1 MLNLIKKLILV
12 MAFLSLVLI
21 LTGCGE
27 QQVSKI
33 GNEEVKK
40 DVNVIKSSQNS
51 SLQSVLVPTSL
62 TELELFT
69 LPESI
74 SQELTNML
82 GFRFGEIAFVDSR
95 NGTRIHMI
103 QDGAKLETAASSAE
117 FKKFTSITITGAL
130 GIVEG
135 IQNCNFINFD
145 TRTELICEK
154 GAGQESKTSNEVPD
168 ISMDLVELES
178 ILKNIVI
185 EKAIGPTD
193 FKIGFILAFNIID
206 GKGELLKHKDY
217 IRHPSLPQTF
227 PAITN
232 SNTNLWSFI
241 TEKVNPCCRDVF
253 INGSWQRVCDRTVP
267 ACP

>member
-1 MLNLIKKLILV
+1 MLNLKKLLIV
-12 MAFLSLVLI
+12 MAFLSLVFT

-40 DVNVIKSSQNS
+40 EMNVTMSSQNS
-51 SLQSVLVPTSL
+51 SFQSVLVPTSL
-62 TELELFT
+62 TELKLFT
-69 LPESI
+69 LPASI
-74 SQELTNML
+74 SKDLTGML

-103 QDGAKLETAASSAE
+103 QDGFELETTASNAV
-117 FKKFTSITITGAL
+117 FKKFTSITIASAP

-135 IQNCNFINFD
+135 VQNCNFINFD

-154 GAGQESKTSNEVPD
+154 GVGQASQTSEEVPD

-193 FKIGFILAFNIID
+193 FKIGFILAFNIED
-206 GKGELLKHKDY
+206 GRGKLLKHKDY

-253 INGSWQRVCDRTVP
+253 INGSWQRVCDKTVP